1 MGIPLTTKEAAAD
14 AAVALGTWISAH
26 TGATGTTGANEK
38 AGVSRV
44 QTTWSADTTDDGD
57 RTGTQVT
64 LSVSADTYVEYGIWS
79 SGPGT
84 GGTFIGGVAFVEG
97 NQVFS
102 AAGELKVTPKWKG

>member
-1 MGIPLTTKEAAAD
+1 MGVPNTTKEAAAD
-14 AAVALGTWISAH
+14 AVVALGAWVSAH

-38 AGVSRV
+38 AGVARV
-44 QTTWSADTTDDGD
+44 QTVWSADTTDDGE

-64 LSVSADTYVEYGIWS
+64 LAVSADTYVEYGLWT

-84 GGTFIGGVAFVEG
+84 GGTFIGGVAFAEG

-102 AAGELKVTPKWKG
+102 SPGDLKVTPKVKG